1 MPKVIE
7 KVTAF
12 VTRPAV
18 EGLELL
24 LLEHPYAGIQIPAG
38 TVEDETPEEAVL
50 REVAEETGIDSATI
64 RRYLGCD
71 GGPLP
76 EGQRIIA
83 APTKVYARPDATSFD
98 WAHLRQ
104 GIQVAVNRRESGF
117 SQVTYEEPD
126 RVPDP
131 QYVTMSITGWVPD
144 GVLADTRMRYF
155 YQLEYCGPSKD
166 RWMAFAD
173 NHAFTLFWVPLSDLP
188 DIIPPQDEWLAF
200 LHRGLRGR
208 TLRIRDG
215 LKIFEALDR
224 RAGAGR

>member
-1 MPKVIE
+1 MSIAIE

-12 VTRPAV
+12 VTRPTEA
-18 EGLELL
+18 GLELL
-24 LLEHPYAGIQIPAG
+24 LLEHPFAGIQIPAG

-64 RRYLGCD
+64 RRYLGGD

-98 WAHLRQ
+98 WAHLRK
-104 GIQVAVNRRESGF
+104 GIQVTVNRRERGF

-131 QYVTMSITGWVPD
+131 QFITMSITGWVPD
-144 GVLADTRMRYF
+144 GMLADTVMRHF
-155 YQLEYCGPSKD
+155 YQLEYKGPSKG

-173 NHAFTLFWVPLSDLP
+173 NHTFTLFWAPLPDLP
-188 DIIPPQDEWLAF
+188 EIIPPQDEWLAY

-208 TLRIRDG
+208 ILRTGAEDLETL
-215 LKIFEALDR
+215 KR
-224 RAGAGR
+224 RSGSGR